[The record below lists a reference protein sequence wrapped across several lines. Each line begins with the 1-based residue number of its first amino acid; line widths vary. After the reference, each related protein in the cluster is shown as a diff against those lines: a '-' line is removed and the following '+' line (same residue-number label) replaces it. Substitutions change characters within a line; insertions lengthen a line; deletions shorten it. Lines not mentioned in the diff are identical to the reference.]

1 MREDGGGES
10 IFWMIEP
17 RFPKP
22 SSNNTFFLQNYL
34 FIYFGSAGS
43 LLLLARLSVI
53 AVSGSYSRVAVC
65 RPLTAE
71 PSLVVE
77 HRP

>member
-22 SSNNTFFLQNYL
+22 SSNNTFFFYKI
-34 FIYFGSAGS
+34 IYFGSAGS

-53 AVSGSYSRVAVC
+53 AVSGGYSRVAVC
-65 RPLTAE
+65 WPLTAG